1 MDSVEED
8 ALDDDDDEL
17 SNASVTRTK
26 ASGNMK
32 PNTAAI
38 ATTTAAHPLPN
49 EVVEHERTNERI
61 TVALINPQSYESTLP
76 PPRNDVTTTP
86 NLDEW

>member
-38 ATTTAAHPLPN
+38 ATTAAHPLPN
-49 EVVEHERTNERI
+49 EVVEHERTNQCR
-61 TVALINPQSYESTLP
+61 SY
-76 PPRNDVTTTP
+76 
-86 NLDEW
+86 